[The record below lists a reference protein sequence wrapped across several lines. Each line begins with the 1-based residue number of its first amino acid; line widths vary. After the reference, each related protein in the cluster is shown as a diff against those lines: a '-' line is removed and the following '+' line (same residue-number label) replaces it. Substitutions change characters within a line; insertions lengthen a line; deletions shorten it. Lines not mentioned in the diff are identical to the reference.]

1 MLTRKSSNGRPV
13 PKLVIGIHQIRRRN
27 LGGALR
33 HRFLDKQESVYF
45 LLETNLVT
53 LCIFFNILMK
63 CSAYRMQRLACS
75 CRMTNTR
82 GSHWTLAIEKGFIVA
97 GMPSEAKVFSTFG
110 LTTLATFEVI
120 NSTSAHLDCFH
131 PWFTAHVCRHHFVRP
146 GNHTLAPFW
155 WNWTQKGWPYGWD

>member
-1 MLTRKSSNGRPV
+1 MRFEPA
-13 PKLVIGIHQIRRRN
+13 PPLVYQIRWSN
-27 LGGALR
+27 LGGAIR
-33 HRFLDKQESVYF
+33 HRYLDKHESVCF
-45 LLETNLVT
+45 LLEINFVT
-53 LCIFFNILMK
+53 FYIFSILMN
-63 CSAYRMQRLACS
+63 CSSSRMLRVACS